1 MSQDSPVFAKAYD
14 LLRWLLSA
22 TAKFPKQQRFVLA
35 RQIEDAAFAFQRALL
50 RAARE
55 PDRGLIE
62 ADQQLAALRIY
73 LRLACELRFLS
84 LNQYEHAAR
93 LTDELGRLI
102 GGWQRKVAGNGTAPS
117 VRKGRDAGA
126 GPRPAGRV
134 LEQQPD
140 QPANGEPQQQHAGQ
154 PEQQHRVP
162 LREWVTER
170 GRDAEPPRRPAT
182 PGGDPQVRS
191 RLATPPAE

>member
-14 LLRWLLSA
+14 LLRWLLPA

-35 RQIEDAAFAFQRALL
+35 RQIEDAAFGCQRALL
-50 RAARE
+50 AAARE
-55 PDRGLIE
+55 PDRGLPE
-62 ADQQLAALRIY
+62 ADLQLAALRTY
-73 LRLACELRFLS
+73 LRLACELKFLS
-84 LNQYEHAAR
+84 INQYEHASR

-102 GGWQRKVAGNGTAPS
+102 GGWRRKVAGDGMAPS
-117 VRKGRDAGA
+117 ARKGRDVGA

-140 QPANGEPQQQHAGQ
+140 QPAGGEPQQQHARQ

-162 LREWVTER
+162 LREWVPEH
-170 GRDAEPPRRPAT
+170 GRDAGPPRRPAT
-182 PGGDPQVRS
+182 PGGR
-191 RLATPPAE
+191 PPGPLPAGPASAE